1 MKTHIYK
8 RNQYEIMTFQLIS
21 QKYYDRIYHTFPF
34 KFPEKIRKRLS
45 IIEGFKKNNY
55 KMVGLIHSGWLA
67 GGQNPTKNNIV
78 LKKNTKMIRM
88 A

>member
-1 MKTHIYK
+1 
-8 RNQYEIMTFQLIS
+8 MTFQLIS

-45 IIEGFKKNNY
+45 IIEGLKKNNY

-67 GGQNPTKNNIV
+67 GVSRVKISAKKNIV
-78 LKKNTKMIRM
+78 LT
-88 A
+88 